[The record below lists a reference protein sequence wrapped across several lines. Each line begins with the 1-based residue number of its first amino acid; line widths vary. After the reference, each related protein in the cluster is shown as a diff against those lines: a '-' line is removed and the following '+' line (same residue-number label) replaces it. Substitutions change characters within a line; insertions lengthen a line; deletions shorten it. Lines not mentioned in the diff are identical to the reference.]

1 MTMPVPRVVGLDFET
16 FYDKK
21 AGYDIKSLGAWK
33 YCDDPRFDPYM
44 ISVSDGQETWAGQ
57 PKEFNWESL
66 RGAIL
71 VSHNKAFDAMVYESM
86 VRKGMAP
93 RIDFSA
99 WHCTANLSSYLCNR
113 RSLKDAASFLLGVTL
128 SKDTRAYADG
138 KRWADMVTDGKAEEM
153 LAYARSDALHCW
165 QLWAKYGHLWPETE
179 RQLSEMTIAQ
189 GTRGIQINVPLL
201 ETYIVIATQMLDA
214 TEQILPWVVAGKKP
228 TSAKAIAEECRRV
241 GIPGPPVKSHDGGE
255 EAFVEWEKNYGA
267 AHPWIANVSNYRS
280 LNKFLG
286 SLQTIHER
294 LMPGGIFSFG
304 LKYFGAHTGRWS
316 GDAGLNMQNLKKVP
330 LYRDENGLLISD
342 EKRLTEIEYR
352 ESEARK
358 LGALS
363 KWPLVKVLEEIKR
376 TLPPFVTASLDI
388 RSLFIPRPGKKMIIS
403 DLAQIEA
410 RVLRWL
416 AGDTDMLAE
425 IAAGKSVYQAHAEKT
440 MGWTGGDLKKENK
453 DYYALAKARELGL
466 GFGCGWEKFI
476 TVAQMMASLDITK
489 DDPEFVPAL
498 NEAGQPM
505 LDGDGKPVLLSGY
518 GFNSKRIVK
527 EYREQNPKVTATW
540 KKLDE
545 GFKASVGS
553 HFEIELPTGRK
564 LRYLGVRRECRTVKN
579 AETGKLERKWMT
591 TAMIGDRRYPLYGGL
606 LAENATQATAREIFA
621 FHLRSLQKTS
631 GIDVLFSSHDEAI
644 NEVDNDVTPRDV
656 EELMSVTPD
665 FVPGLPVGAEAVE
678 APHYLK

>member
-1 MTMPVPRVVGLDFET
+1 MTMVTSPRVVSLDFET

-21 AGYDIKSLGAWK
+21 AGHDIKSLGAWK
-33 YCDDPRFDPYM
+33 YCDDPRFDPYL
-44 ISVSDGQETWAGQ
+44 IAVSDGQESWAGQ

-66 RGAIL
+66 RGAVL

-342 EKRLTEIEYR
+342 AGRLLEI
-352 ESEARK
+352 SM
-358 LGALS
+358 S
-363 KWPLVKVLEEIKR
+363 K
-376 TLPPFVTASLDI
+376 TLPGYVTASLDI
-388 RSLFIPRPGKKMIIS
+388 RALFIPRPGKKMIIS
-403 DLAQIEA
+403 DLAQIEP
-410 RVLRWL
+410 RVLAWL
-416 AGDTDMLAE
+416 VRDTKMLASM
-425 IAAGKSVYQAHAEKT
+425 AAGQSPYQAHAEGTMDWTRGDMKT
-440 MGWTGGDLKKENK
+440 LIKSGDGEAKEL
-453 DYYALAKARELGL
+453 YALAKARVLGL

-476 TVAQMMASLDITK
+476 TVAQVMAGLDITK
-489 DDPEFVPAL
+489 NDPEFIPAL
-498 NEAGQPM
+498 NEAGEPM
-505 LDGDGKPVLLSGY
+505 LDDGGKPILVSGY
-518 GFNSKRIVK
+518 GLNSKRIVK
-527 EYREQNPKVTATW
+527 EYREQNPKITGLW
-540 KKLDE
+540 RQLDDA
-545 GFKASVGS
+545 FKGSVGS
-553 HFEIELPTGRK
+553 HFEMELPSGRK
-564 LRYLGVRRECRTVKN
+564 MRYLDVRRECRTVKN

-591 TAMIGDRRYPLYGGL
+591 TAMIGGRRFPLYGGL
-606 LAENATQATAREIFA
+606 LTENLVQATARDVFGE
-621 FHLRSLQKTS
+621 HLLTLNKTS

-644 NEVDNDVTPRDV
+644 LETDETVSEKEV
-656 EELMSVTPD
+656 EKLMSVAP
-665 FVPGLPVGAEAVE
+665 VWMPGLPVAAETKTVN
-678 APHYLK
+678 HYEK